1 MVNLEITG
9 PEATLLRSMLARDL
23 GELRVEVNHTDR
35 LDDRR
40 DLQRTEATIKSLIAR
55 LDALAVPTPQ

>member
-1 MVNLEITG
+1 MVNFEITAA
-9 PEATLLRSMLARDL
+9 EATLLRDMLARDL

-55 LDALAVPTPQ
+55 LDALAVPAPH